1 MYRVL
6 SIEGQNL
13 RTDVGFHRALRENSD
28 KSSAKHFE
36 ELSTFSHDSDLP
48 TYTVT
53 AAPGEVQGLQQGQD
67 STASA
72 VVAVAVAT
80 NPLAPVVNAAPA
92 SQAF

>member
-1 MYRVL
+1 MYRLL
-6 SIEGQNL
+6 SVGGRYL
-13 RTDVGFHRALRENSD
+13 RTDVGFRRALRENSD

-36 ELSTFSHDSDLP
+36 ELSAFSHDSDLP

-53 AAPGEVQGLQQGQD
+53 APSGEVQDFQRGQR

-72 VVAVAVAT
+72 LVAVAE

-92 SQAF
+92 LHAS